1 MNKWWLLL
9 LVLFLG
15 SSLIGCSSNDKA
27 MSGEEPPKT
36 VVEIEGETYETVLGS
51 YCWKNMCVDTIGPPE
66 LLEGKDPTKV
76 NPGEK
81 ITIVMD
87 YNPKPNEVHME
98 QMVNDNDSKEV
109 KMDNNQFAAPTEKG
123 VYYYTYSVWWN
134 DEKEKNVSHGDAFYS
149 FAIEVN

>member
-1 MNKWWLLL
+1 
-9 LVLFLG
+9 
-15 SSLIGCSSNDKA
+15 
-27 MSGEEPPKT
+27 
-36 VVEIEGETYETVLGS
+36 
-51 YCWKNMCVDTIGPPE
+51 MCRYIGPPE

-123 VYYYTYSVWWN
+123 VYYYTYGVWWN
-134 DEKEKNVSHGDAFYS
+134 DEKDKNVSHADAFYS